1 MSDTMNAQS
10 NRKSWIIPFTLAAIW
25 LVLSYVARYQLM
37 EDARWLDIC
46 SATTGN
52 SWCEVRAG
60 LGLTIHRQILPYL
73 ALLLAVPAFFVRGS
87 NGRRLAWASLIFGLP
102 ALALY
107 TVTLAVFAVLLA
119 ALRIVRIE
127 RHNENAS
134 ASVTTTQPS
143 A

>member
-1 MSDTMNAQS
+1 MSNTSLNI
-10 NRKSWIIPFTLAAIW
+10 RSWIVPLVLASTW
-25 LVLSYVARYQLM
+25 LALSYVLRYQLM

-46 SATTGN
+46 SSGEGN
-52 SWCEVRAG
+52 AWCGVRSG
-60 LGLTIHRQILPYL
+60 LGLTIHWGVLANL
-73 ALLLAVPAFFVRGS
+73 ALLAAVPAFFIKGTA
-87 NGRRLAWASLIFGLP
+87 GRRLAWFSLVFALP

-127 RHNENAS
+127 RHKENAS
-134 ASVTTTQPS
+134 ASETTAQPS